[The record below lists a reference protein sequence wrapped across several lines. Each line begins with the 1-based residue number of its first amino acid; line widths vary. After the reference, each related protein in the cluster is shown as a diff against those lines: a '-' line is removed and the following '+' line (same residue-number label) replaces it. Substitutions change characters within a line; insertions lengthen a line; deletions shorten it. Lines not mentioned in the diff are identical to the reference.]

1 MNRRNFA
8 LLIGSTS
15 FLKAA
20 DPWKEK
26 QPTEWTSSD
35 IQKLRERSPW
45 AKEAEASQ
53 TAQPMLG
60 KKIPSA
66 TSAGTGVGTG
76 ATGAVDRSALDG
88 GAPIRALVRWESAQ
102 PVIDS
107 AKRPRSKM
115 AETYYIVSA
124 SGLPVYEQHIEPKDP
139 SAVGEQ
145 VLLENK
151 PILVRLKERTTI
163 ERKGKDPIRP
173 ERVEL
178 IEGKGMRI
186 PVFFFPRQ
194 SNPIT
199 LEDKEIIFHSKYGAI
214 ELKTKF
220 TLKEMVYQ
228 GKLEL

>member
-1 MNRRNFA
+1 MNRRCFA
-8 LLIGSTS
+8 ILIGSAP
-15 FLKAA
+15 LLRAA
-20 DPWKEK
+20 DPWKDK
-26 QPTEWTSSD
+26 QPADWTNSD

-45 AKEAEASQ
+45 AKEADASQ
-53 TAQPMLG
+53 TSKPMLG
-60 KKIPSA
+60 NNIPSA
-66 TSAGTGVGTG
+66 TSEGAG
-76 ATGAVDRSALDG
+76 ATGGSRTVDRSALDG

-102 PVIDS
+102 PMIDS
-107 AKRPRSKM
+107 AKRPRSKQ
-115 AETYYIVSA
+115 AEMFYIISA

-139 SAVGEQ
+139 SAIGDQ

-151 PILVRLKERTTI
+151 PIIVRLKERTTI
-163 ERKGKDPIRP
+163 ERKGKEPIRP
-173 ERVEL
+173 ERVEF

-194 SNPIT
+194 GNPIS
-199 LEDKEIIFHSKYGAI
+199 LDDKEIVFHSKYGAI